1 MVNSN
6 TIAVEIMKLF
16 HYFGW
21 KMFNLTL
28 ILLFTSVCAAEFYQV
43 NRTRT
48 LCFSEV
54 AEFFCSKHSIIV
66 SWSIT
71 TNRGFKQLAFLTQ
84 HSSAVTMSSTI
95 DSTPV
100 VARLIFSN
108 STVFE
113 SSLTIVASLSATIQ
127 CDTEVINYSPIN
139 SEYISP
145 SQYMNN
151 RFTFVVI
158 VVFFVVFVVF
168 ILVMGRFL
176 HILL

>member
-1 MVNSN
+1 
-6 TIAVEIMKLF
+6 
-16 HYFGW
+16 
-21 KMFNLTL
+21 MFNLIL

-54 AEFFCSKHSIIV
+54 ADFFCSKHSTIV
-66 SWSIT
+66 SWRIT
-71 TNRGFKQLAFLTQ
+71 TNNGGFEQLVFLTRF
-84 HSSAVTMSSTI
+84 SSAVTMSSTI

-100 VARLIFSN
+100 VAHLIFSN

-139 SEYISP
+139 SECISP

-151 RFTFVVI
+151 RFTFVV
-158 VVFFVVFVVF
+158 VVVCFLLFLFWSWVGFFTHSFDIATV
-168 ILVMGRFL
+168 IISKYLIRG
-176 HILL
+176 